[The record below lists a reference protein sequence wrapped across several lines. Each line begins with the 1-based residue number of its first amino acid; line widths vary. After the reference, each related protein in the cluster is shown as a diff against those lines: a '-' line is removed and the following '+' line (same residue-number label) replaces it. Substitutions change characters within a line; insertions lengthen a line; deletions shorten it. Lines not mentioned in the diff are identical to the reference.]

1 MSPGLPQRS
10 IAPTADLR
18 EMLREHIIVRGLAH
32 MANAAARRETALA
45 SGAIAEYRET
55 IRAAVRG
62 LYGNLPAGCRA
73 DPPQAA
79 LVSSFTHDDFRIENV
94 LFDTYPGCQVNAT
107 VYIPTEVSPP
117 FPAVVV
123 PVGHSSKRGESY
135 QLPCQFF
142 ARSGFVAI
150 CFDPP
155 GQAGEKQPGND
166 HFTDGVRDYLLGET
180 SSRYFVA
187 DALRCIDYLAT
198 RDDVSLGL
206 GVAMT
211 GVSGGGT
218 TTTFAALLDERI
230 TVIGPSCCVTS
241 LADLDISQCYSGC
254 PETHPFGRYA
264 LGIDEVDLLCAA
276 SPAPCLLMAGE
287 EDEVFRISDTRRL
300 AELVRRFYVSA
311 DADDRFSF
319 FTDSGGHAYTLA
331 QARRFVAFAR
341 RWLQPD
347 EAAARHTLAES
358 PVPAFHLLPDEELR
372 CSPRTD
378 VNMRTLAIDQAD
390 RLSHSWDR
398 SHQAV
403 RRAAA
408 RIVGVHSVPSGQP
421 PSVGDPFPVWSH
433 DWRAVMLR
441 PEMGIELPA
450 TLLTA
455 RSDRPTSALL
465 HIDDSGRHRH
475 LHRHGLLTAAVG
487 FLSEN
492 GNARHLLTVDL
503 RGWGDTAAAMYP
515 YEMAGW
521 GSIDR
526 YLAYAS
532 AALGDAVLAMRVR
545 DALFALGW
553 LRTRPEVNAAR
564 ILLSASGMGSVVA
577 LHAAALDGGVAG
589 VVTWGGLSSFRSLI
603 AAETYPW
610 PADAF
615 LPHVLRYYDLPG
627 LAAASGCPVHL
638 FGLRDGVGQPAP
650 VQELVRYREA
660 GIESVS
666 AESDVRLIIQC
677 LEAILA

>member
-1 MSPGLPQRS
+1 MSPRLPQRS

-18 EMLREHIIVRGLAH
+18 EMLREHIIARSLVH
-32 MANAAARRETALA
+32 MADAAARRETALA
-45 SGAIAEYRET
+45 SGAIAGYRKT

-62 LYGNLPAGCRA
+62 FYGGLPAGR
-73 DPPQAA
+73 DLEPPTVT

-94 LFDTYPGCQVNAT
+94 LFDTYPGWQVNAT

-117 FPAVVV
+117 LPAVVV

-135 QLPCQFF
+135 QLPCQLF

-150 CFDPP
+150 SFDPP

-166 HFTDGVRDYLLGET
+166 HFNDGVRDYLLGET

-198 RDDVSLGL
+198 RDDVSLGR

-230 TVIGPSCCVTS
+230 TVIGPSCCVTP
-241 LADLDISQCYSGC
+241 LGDLDISQCYSGC

-276 SPAPCLLMAGE
+276 APVPCLLMAGE
-287 EDEVFRISDTRRL
+287 KDEVFRIADTQHL
-300 AELVRRFYVSA
+300 AELVRRFYA
-311 DADDRFSF
+311 GAGAEDRFSF
-319 FTDSGGHAYTLA
+319 FTDSGGHAYSLA
-331 QARRFVAFAR
+331 QAREFVAFAR
-341 RWLQPD
+341 HWLRSD
-347 EAAARHTLAES
+347 ESEARPTPSGPSGDTLR
-358 PVPAFHLLPDEELR
+358 LLPDEELR
-372 CSPRTD
+372 CNPRTD
-378 VNMRTLAIDQAD
+378 VTMRTLAIADAD
-390 RLSHSWDR
+390 RLSLSWDR
-398 SHQAV
+398 SPQTV

-408 RIVGVHSVPSGQP
+408 EIVGFDRMVSGQQA
-421 PSVGDPFPVWSH
+421 SVDGPFPVWSH

-441 PEMGIELPA
+441 PEPGIELPA
-450 TLLTA
+450 TLLLA
-455 RSDRPTSALL
+455 RSGCPAPALL
-465 HIDDSGRHRH
+465 HIDDNGRHRF
-475 LHRHGLLTAAVG
+475 LHRQGLLTTAVG
-487 FLSEN
+487 FLNED
-492 GNARHLLTVDL
+492 GNARHLLTADL
-503 RGWGDTAAAMYP
+503 RGWGDTAPAMYP

-521 GSIDR
+521 GSVDR

-532 AALGDAVLAMRVR
+532 AALGDPVLAMRVR

-553 LRTRPEVNAAR
+553 LRTRPEVDAR
-564 ILLSASGMGSVVA
+564 RIVLSASGMGSVVA
-577 LHAAALDGGVAG
+577 LHAAALDGAVAG

-615 LPHVLRYYDLPG
+615 LPRVLQHYDLPD
-627 LAAASGCPVHL
+627 LAAAADCPVHL
-638 FGLRDGVGQPAP
+638 FSLRDGVGQPAP
-650 VQELVRYREA
+650 MEELVPYRKAERGSA
-660 GIESVS
+660 S
-666 AESDVRLIIQC
+666 AESDTRLIIQC
-677 LEAILA
+677 LEALLA